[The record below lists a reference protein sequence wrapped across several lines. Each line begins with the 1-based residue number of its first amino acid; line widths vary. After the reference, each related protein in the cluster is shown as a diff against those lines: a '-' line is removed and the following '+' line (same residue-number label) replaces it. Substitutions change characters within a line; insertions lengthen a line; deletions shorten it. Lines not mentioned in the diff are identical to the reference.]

1 MQFIGVIVGGT
12 DNAFLFQD
20 WFWHGPEWLPRSQS
34 ELRRD
39 PETMEA
45 IVNVTDWIAGK
56 KNLKEF
62 AERTL
67 KEIEA
72 NARRT

>member
-1 MQFIGVIVGGT
+1 MQFIGVIKGST
-12 DNAFLFQD
+12 DNAVLFQD
-20 WFWHGPEWLPRSQS
+20 WFWHGAEWLPRSQS

-45 IVNVTDWIAGK
+45 VVHVTDWIAGK

-62 AERTL
+62 AERTQA
-67 KEIEA
+67 EIDA
-72 NARRT
+72 NAKRD